1 MAFFLSN
8 IFKDVSCNCSAKLTF
23 PRFIPTDGLKGRF
36 SSSTPHSEPKIQSG
50 SSVVEGLCMD
60 GFLVIEGRGETVEG
74 LEEGGGGGCGF
85 GFEI

>member
-1 MAFFLSN
+1 
-8 IFKDVSCNCSAKLTF
+8 
-23 PRFIPTDGLKGRF
+23 
-36 SSSTPHSEPKIQSG
+36 
-50 SSVVEGLCMD
+50 MD